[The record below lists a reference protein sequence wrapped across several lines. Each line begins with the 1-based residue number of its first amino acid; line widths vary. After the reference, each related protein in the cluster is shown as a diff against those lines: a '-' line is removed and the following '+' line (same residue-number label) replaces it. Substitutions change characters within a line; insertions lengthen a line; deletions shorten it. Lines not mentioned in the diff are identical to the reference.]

1 MRSPI
6 SVGGK
11 RFIDISKLND
21 GSVTSVSE
29 NAFPIRNNLNL
40 PINLIRVIYDESKF
54 KLLWLQDRRDYIF
67 PNHQRDEFSLQYIGP
82 KNLPLSPVKYVAL
95 MEFNGNLFI
104 PLEIV
109 VYDKTLQCVYD
120 DDEQKTIKCADL
132 PAIEF
137 GYFNARPPKE
147 AAPSSE

>member
-21 GSVTSVSE
+21 GAVTSVSE

-82 KNLPLSPVKYVAL
+82 KTLTLSPVKYVAL
-95 MEFNGNLFI
+95 LEFNGNLFI

-120 DDEQKTIKCADL
+120 DEEQKAIKCADL
-132 PAIEF
+132 PVIEF
-137 GYFNARPPKE
+137 GYFIERPPK
-147 AAPSSE
+147 

>member
-21 GSVTSVSE
+21 GVATSVAE

-40 PINLIRVIYDESKF
+40 PINLIRVIYDEAKF

-82 KNLPLSPVKYVAL
+82 RNLLISPLKYVAL
-95 MEFNGNLFI
+95 L
-104 PLEIV
+104 
-109 VYDKTLQCVYD
+109 
-120 DDEQKTIKCADL
+120 
-132 PAIEF
+132 
-137 GYFNARPPKE
+137 
-147 AAPSSE
+147 